1 MDAAVK
7 AYRATTNQAS
17 RDDLIVDHI
26 GDVKNILGRVVAAL
40 PDSVDRDNLEAAGL
54 LGLVEAAHHFRPEL
68 NVKFSAFAYH
78 RIRGAILD
86 ELRRN
91 CPLSQRMLERWS
103 TIRKAIE
110 SHDGYASV
118 EQLADSTQL
127 SAKDISDCM
136 EAIRL
141 TRPEEWNEEFGFRVN
156 PMLSDIEQEEKQQQ
170 LEDAIMQLEERDR
183 SVVIMYYRDELRLKE
198 IGEVLGLSESRVS
211 RILSEAVRKMR
222 VLVGSEESPDHKS
235 Q

>member
-1 MDAAVK
+1 MEAAVK

-40 PDSVDRDNLEAAGL
+40 PDSIDRDNLEAAGL

-127 SAKDISDCM
+127 SAKEISDCM

-141 TRPEEWNEEFGFRVN
+141 TRPEEWNEEFGFQVN
-156 PMLSDIEQEEKQQQ
+156 PMLSEIEQEEKQQQ
-170 LEDAIMQLEERDR
+170 LEDAIMQLEERER
-183 SVVIMYYRDELRLKE
+183 SVVIMYHRDELRLKE

-211 RILSEAVRKMR
+211 RILSEAIRKMR
-222 VLVGSEESPDHKS
+222 VLVGSEESSDHKS
-235 Q
+235 

>member
-17 RDDLIVDHI
+17 RDDLIINHI
-26 GDVKNILGRVVAAL
+26 GEVKNILGRVAAAL
-40 PDSVDRDNLEAAGL
+40 PESVDRDNLEAAGL

-103 TIRKAIE
+103 TIRTAIE
-110 SHDGYASV
+110 QHDGYATI
-118 EQLADSTQL
+118 EEIADATQL
-127 SAKDISDCM
+127 SAKDVSDCM

-156 PMLSDIEQEEKQQQ
+156 PMLSNIEQEEKQQQ
-170 LEDAIMQLEERDR
+170 LEDAILQLDERDR

-198 IGEVLGLSESRVS
+198 IGEVLNLSESRVS
-211 RILSEAVRKMR
+211 RILSEAIRRMR
-222 VLVGSEESPDHKS
+222 ILVGAEETSHEIS
-235 Q
+235 

>member
-1 MDAAVK
+1 MDAAVQ

-17 RDDLIVDHI
+17 RDDLIINHL
-26 GDVKNILGRVVAAL
+26 GEVKHILGRVAAAL
-40 PDSVDRDNLEAAGL
+40 PESVDRDNLEAAGL

-103 TIRKAIE
+103 TIRAAIE
-110 SHDGYASV
+110 KLSGYATIEEIS
-118 EQLADSTQL
+118 ETTQL
-127 SAKDISDCM
+127 SAEDVSACM

-156 PMLSDIEQEEKQQQ
+156 PMLSEIEQEEKR
-170 LEDAIMQLEERDR
+170 DQLEEAILQLDERSR
-183 SVVIMYYRDELRLKE
+183 SVVVMYYRDELRLKE
-198 IGEVLGLSESRVS
+198 IGEVLDLSESRVS
-211 RILSEAVRKMR
+211 RLLSESVRRMR
-222 VLVGSEESPDHKS
+222 TYVGADSSTLPS
-235 Q
+235 V

>member
-17 RDDLIVDHI
+17 RDDLIINHL
-26 GDVKNILGRVVAAL
+26 GEVKHILGRVAAAL

-103 TIRKAIE
+103 TIREVIE
-110 SHDGYASV
+110 EKSGYATI
-118 EQLADSTQL
+118 EEIAEITQL
-127 SAKDISDCM
+127 SPEDVSACM

-141 TRPEEWNEEFGFRVN
+141 TRPEEWNDEFGFRVN
-156 PMLSDIEQEEKQQQ
+156 PMLSEIEQEERRAQ
-170 LEDAIMQLEERDR
+170 LENAILQLDERSR
-183 SVVIMYYRDELRLKE
+183 SVVVMYYRDELRLKE

-211 RILSEAVRKMR
+211 RLLSESIRKMR
-222 VLVGSEESPDHKS
+222 AYVGADKS
-235 Q
+235 SLTSS

>member
-7 AYRATTNQAS
+7 AYQATTNQAS
-17 RDDLIVDHI
+17 RDDLIINHI
-26 GDVKNILGRVVAAL
+26 GEVKNILGRVVAAL

-68 NVKFSAFAYH
+68 NVRFSAFAYH

-103 TIRKAIE
+103 IIRQAIE
-110 SHDGYASV
+110 SHDGYATI
-118 EQLADSTQL
+118 EELAESTQL
-127 SAKDISDCM
+127 SSKEISECM

-156 PMLSDIEQEEKQQQ
+156 PMLSEIEQEEKQQQ
-170 LEDAIMQLEERDR
+170 LEEAIMGLDERDR

-198 IGEVLGLSESRVS
+198 IGQVLDLSESRVS
-211 RILSEAVRKMR
+211 RILSEAIRRMR
-222 VLVGSEESPDHKS
+222 VQVSSDKTSRPTS
-235 Q
+235 